1 MMNLEQSYTR
11 VQYLP
16 LPLLSLPPPPPLDY
30 QCTVVTCSAASSPPL
45 RLVCPLSLILSI
57 AFFANTLPDDVI
69 GVTGSSLST

>member
-1 MMNLEQSYTR
+1 MII
-11 VQYLP
+11 
-16 LPLLSLPPPPPLDY
+16 Y

-69 GVTGSSLST
+69 GVTGSSLLT